1 MIHRFKTT
9 SEMAH
14 KLTKESKKHGFYFK
28 TLTRTTK
35 IEEVVCET
43 TEPGYDYIQESNI
56 QVTFLTK

>member
-9 SEMAH
+9 SETAH
-14 KLTKESKKHGFYFK
+14 RLTKESKKQGFYFK

-43 TEPGYDYIQESNI
+43 TEPGYEYIQENNI
-56 QVTFLTK
+56 KAKFIAK